1 MELKYM
7 AIQISINIQTT
18 SLITTTQQFFKLEFK
33 KESGVASWEYLIQE
47 SFRCFLEKKHS

>member
-1 MELKYM
+1 M

-33 KESGVASWEYLIQE
+33 KESGVAGWEYLIQE